1 MPWPAAAVALCIDAG
16 WLSHWWENA
25 PLAPCLHVFLE
36 DSPRLDRGWTFIT
49 ISQGCLSWARQWS
62 PLRHAESGRGP
73 TLGIQRLCL
82 SKHYL
87 GVSEHRLWSYF
98 VIRFSLLYV
107 IKKRNHWGHL
117 RKLDLGILGPGVL
130 LCHDSILSHTPRWVF
145 TRGGDQTGRLE
156 FCGNFSSA
164 IGYQRSCC
172 TRHADLLLTV

>member
-1 MPWPAAAVALCIDAG
+1 MGKCSSGPVPAC
-16 WLSHWWENA
+16 
-25 PLAPCLHVFLE
+25 FLK

-49 ISQGCLSWARQWS
+49 ISQGCLSCWARQWS

-73 TLGIQRLCL
+73 TLDIQRLCL

-107 IKKRNHWGHL
+107 NKKKKPL
-117 RKLDLGILGPGVL
+117 RVFEDAWSGNTGPRCPALSRQHSFTYSTLGD
-130 LCHDSILSHTPRWVF
+130 HQR
-145 TRGGDQTGRLE
+145 GDQTGRLE

-172 TRHADLLLTV
+172 TRHADILLTV